1 MKKLILLLIV
11 LINTTH
17 IYCQKYDP
25 MLINKKSAGAL
36 AEIAIPFYFKEQI
49 RYTPVLIGGIFELPL
64 YKTKKS
70 FNISLSFYPNFAY
83 VFVTDGDAYEFG
95 LNIRA
100 NFNFAV
106 NKHNVIRGIIG
117 TGPHFMDYHTSRQA
131 YGFLFSDYVLV
142 GYRRYFI
149 VNDRYCNFDFEI
161 GYRHISNANIKEP
174 NEGISSGILGIGFN
188 ILLGASAIVN

>member
-1 MKKLILLLIV
+1 MKRLTLLISLILCVTIG
-11 LINTTH
+11 
-17 IYCQKYDP
+17 YCQKYNP
-25 MLINKKSAGAL
+25 ILINKKSAGAL
-36 AEIAIPFYFKEQI
+36 AEIAIPFYFKEEI
-49 RYTPVLIGGIFELPL
+49 RYTPVIVGGIFELPL
-64 YKTKKS
+64 YKTNNY

-106 NKHNVIRGIIG
+106 SRHDVIRGVIG
-117 TGPHFMDYHTSRQA
+117 SGPHFMDYHASRQA
-131 YGFLFSDYVLV
+131 YGFLFSDYILI

-161 GYRHISNANIKEP
+161 GYRHISNAYIKEP
-174 NEGISSGILGIGFN
+174 NEGISSALLGIGFN
-188 ILLGASAIVN
+188 VLLGASAKVN